1 MTARMPSRE
10 LSVLQ
15 RILLIVVAL
24 PVSVV
29 LVMMAVA
36 NRHPVALV
44 LDPFAGADSLSVDAP
59 LYIVVFTALILGVV
73 IGGVAVWL
81 KQGRHRANARRAGR
95 EARRA
100 NAELEGLR
108 ASLNAA
114 PNRAA
119 ALTDRRDAA

>member
-1 MTARMPSRE
+1 
-10 LSVLQ
+10 VLQ

-24 PVSVV
+24 PVSVA

-36 NRHPVALV
+36 NRHPVAMV
-44 LDPFAGADSLSVDAP
+44 LDPFGGADSLSVDAP
-59 LYIVVFTALILGVV
+59 LYIIVFTALILGVV

-81 KQGRHRANARRAGR
+81 RQGRHRANARRASR

-114 PNRAA
+114 PNRGA
-119 ALTDRRDAA
+119 ALTDRRNAA